1 MASFQDLH
9 PLQCPACLRFFG
21 TQQGINSHLSTTKSC
36 KWYRKGN
43 IRDLS
48 DNIVPEVE
56 WDKALTGLGEE
67 RADMPFQSYGIDMG
81 SLSEAQD
88 QDLFDNLASQQMD
101 EYQLIPENVLQT
113 LQHPQASGSQPLPQT
128 QHCSLDDEDDTRF
141 TAEHPTTG
149 AVLPATPDGD
159 GDIEMG
165 DTTENNLN
173 TFSPFSSELD
183 WRIAEWAIKEKVG
196 NSAIDRLLEIPGVCV
211 PLALTSL

>member
-1 MASFQDLH
+1 MYGNSSLRNLDFLLRTMGQNVSGGGGSILEAAEDDRNGGSFWKTLEDGSSTYYNH
-9 PLQCPACLRFFG
+9 VFG
-21 TQQGINSHLSTTKSC
+21 RQVEVMHIN
-36 KWYRKGN
+36 
-43 IRDLS
+43 
-48 DNIVPEVE
+48 VP
-56 WDKALTGLGEE
+56 
-67 RADMPFQSYGIDMG
+67 
-81 SLSEAQD
+81 
-88 QDLFDNLASQQMD
+88 
-101 EYQLIPENVLQT
+101 QT
-113 LQHPQASGSQPLPQT
+113 LQHPLASGSRPLPQT
-128 QHCSLDDEDDTRF
+128 QHRSLDDEDDTRF
-141 TAEHPTTG
+141 TAGHPTAG

>member
-21 TQQGINSHLSTTKSC
+21 TQQGVNSHLSTAKSC
-36 KWYRKGN
+36 KWYRKGK

-48 DNIVPEVE
+48 VLEVE
-56 WDKALTGLGEE
+56 RDEALIGEE
-67 RADMPFQSYGIDMG
+67 RADTPFQDHGVDLDMD
-81 SLSEAQD
+81 SLYEAQD
-88 QDLFDNLASQQMD
+88 QDLFDNLASQQRD
-101 EYQLIPENVLQT
+101 EYQLIPENVSQT
-113 LQHPQASGSQPLPQT
+113 SQHSLASGSWPLPQT
-128 QHCSLDDEDDTRF
+128 QHRSLDDKDDTQF
-141 TAEHPTTG
+141 TAEHPTAG

-173 TFSPFSSELD
+173 AFSPFSSELD